1 MSRNIVSSHQQERKN
16 MEKKTF
22 ANKDMVGTPRGY
34 VKKSDMERV
43 DREMTPILEGA
54 TTVLSLTPLGRAL
67 KFGRKGQKLIGK
79 NSQKLLS
86 GPAKAKDIPKKSFEE
101 AITVPR
107 QGRALER
114 MYRAEKATAAAKKA
128 KEGRAG
134 SFSVKGAEKRT
145 VVAAAPKKAAPKKS
159 GPNKKR
165 PGKSESGT
173 LTSRSRIDDIKKSR
187 GPFGTLAKR
196 ANNLPKAAEGGSK
209 SVRRFGDYDAKLD
222 AGRSRIVGLSPLGK
236 AAVIGAG
243 GAGLGAAA
251 YMTPANKSTAS
262 ERKGGG
268 PERRQGSSAPSVARK
283 SEPMSNADVQ
293 KAYQSINTGDQ
304 TDRPVTEVRRRIAT
318 PKTRPADHNTSA
330 KTKKKVENRKVEKK
344 VERKKPAAE
353 RSKFKANWKNAA
365 PTAMQKRA
373 GVRPAMKK
381 SPRDK

>member
-1 MSRNIVSSHQQERKN
+1 MSSHQQERKN

-101 AITVPR
+101 AITVSK

-134 SFSVKGAEKRT
+134 SFSVKGAEKRA

-222 AGRSRIVGLSPLGK
+222 AGKSRIVGLSPLGK

-243 GAGLGAAA
+243 GAGLGTAA

-268 PERRQGSSAPSVARK
+268 PERRQGSSAPSMASYDASTSPKGGGPEKRQ
-283 SEPMSNADVQ
+283 SSSAPSMA
-293 KAYQSINTGDQ
+293 KAP
-304 TDRPVTEVRRRIAT
+304 RPKA
-318 PKTRPADHNTSA
+318 KPANP
-330 KTKKKVENRKVEKK
+330 KKKVEKRRVEKK
-344 VERKKPAAE
+344 SKARIAFEKEFAAARAAGKKTFP
-353 RSKFKANWKNAA
+353 SKLGKYGRYSTKL
-365 PTAMQKRA
+365 K
-373 GVRPAMKK
+373 
-381 SPRDK
+381 